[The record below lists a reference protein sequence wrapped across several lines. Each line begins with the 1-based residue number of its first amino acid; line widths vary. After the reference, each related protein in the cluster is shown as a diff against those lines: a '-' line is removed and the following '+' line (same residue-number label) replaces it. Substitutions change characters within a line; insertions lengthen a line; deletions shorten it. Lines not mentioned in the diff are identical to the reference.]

1 VHAQEQILIVR
12 ALSIRAPPV
21 TRAALSGGTLEMMS
35 TSRFNS
41 EVIATSDSGM
51 LRNTIS
57 STVGL

>member
-1 VHAQEQILIVR
+1 MPRNMILIVR
-12 ALSIRAPPV
+12 ALSIRATPV

-35 TSRFNS
+35 TSRLNS
-41 EVIATSDSGM
+41 EVIATSDSAM